1 MFHIAIVL
9 CSGCWCIW
17 HFVWRLNAPWN
28 GDFTGIYSILF
39 TSQKWLSPLSHVH
52 TRSEPT
58 SQWEKTVDCAAIS
71 GRLNCPKS
79 SLFPDKSIA
88 YAPKT
93 SKKDTR
99 FLSQDWVF
107 PLCFCAANPH
117 GPHLNR
123 QYAGW
128 RNTFTCQAAKIS
140 FRVIS
145 TMLLPSLTSSM
156 HLHIAFMAA

>member
-1 MFHIAIVL
+1 MMFHIAIVL

-28 GDFTGIYSILF
+28 GDFTGIYLILF
-39 TSQKWLSPLSHVH
+39 TSQKWLSPLSHGH

-79 SLFPDKSIA
+79 SLFPHKSIA
-88 YAPKT
+88 YTPKT

-107 PLCFCAANPH
+107 PLRFCALNPH
-117 GPHLNR
+117 GLPFVLLWDGLACCEYENIVAVGSVQCER
-123 QYAGW
+123 A
-128 RNTFTCQAAKIS
+128 RNTRCGLTHGGFSMAK
-140 FRVIS
+140 
-145 TMLLPSLTSSM
+145 
-156 HLHIAFMAA
+156 